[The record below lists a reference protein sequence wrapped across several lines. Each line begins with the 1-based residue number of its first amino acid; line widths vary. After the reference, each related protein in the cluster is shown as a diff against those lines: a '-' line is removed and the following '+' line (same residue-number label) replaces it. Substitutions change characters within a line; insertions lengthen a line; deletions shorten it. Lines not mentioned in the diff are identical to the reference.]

1 MLLIKRSILLR
12 AALFSLLFAA
22 AYPGVVWADAIMPSQ
37 EQEFVDARGALEAA
51 RKAEGDKFT
60 PSYMNQAEDF
70 LKTASSARSVPNTEA
85 FSRASRLA
93 RGYAELAK
101 AAAELKANLEMLA
114 TTREALQNAKA
125 EIDRL
130 KN

>member
-1 MLLIKRSILLR
+1 MLFVKRSMLLK
-12 AALFSLLFAA
+12 AAFLSLLLAA
-22 AYPGVVWADAIMPSQ
+22 AFTAIVWADAITPSQ

-51 RKAEGDKFT
+51 RKAEGDQFA
-60 PSYMNQAEDF
+60 PSYMKQAEDF
-70 LKTASSARSVPNTEA
+70 LKTANGARSIPNTEA

-101 AAAELKANLEMLA
+101 AAAELKATLEMLA
-114 TTREALQNAKA
+114 TAQEALQNAKT